1 MLLSHERSVL
11 VVVDVQERLMP
22 AVHEGERVVRNAGV
36 LLKAAALLGVPALAT
51 EQYPKGLGPT
61 AAALRDLLPPGAVVE
76 KIHFSAACEPAFLER
91 LDALGRDQIVLCG
104 SEAHVCVMQTALGL
118 RALGRTVCLAADA
131 TASRTAAN
139 AEAGIARMRANGV
152 EIATTEMV
160 VFEWLH
166 RADVP
171 AFKAVLA
178 HIK

>member
-36 LLKAAALLGVPALAT
+36 LLKTAALLGVPTLAT
-51 EQYPKGLGPT
+51 EQYSKGLGPT
-61 AAALRDLLPPGAVVE
+61 AASLRDLLPPDAIVE
-76 KIHFSAACEPAFLER
+76 KIHFSAAYEPSFMSR

-118 RALGRTVCLAADA
+118 RALGRTVCLVADA
-131 TASRTAAN
+131 TSSRTPAN
-139 AEAGIARMRANGV
+139 AEAGIARMRSNGV

-160 VFEWLH
+160 AFEWLH

-171 AFKAVLA
+171 AFKSVLA